1 MGDRV
6 QDARQARKSA
16 PAQLYATCVLY
27 GIGLLILATA
37 LAVRVRPAVPPISAL
52 ARALHRGE
60 LAPQVPRLDAD
71 DAMANAAVLNAALLA
86 VPQPG
91 QGPPHARCQA
101 RARTFAVLLSGQ
113 LSRVRFGAQLVCQL
127 QRLKQISAAQPG
139 FGERGLAEVAA
150 FVLGRRLAGGADVDA
165 TRIVVPPFRFTG
177 DTVTFEPADLG
188 PLEGGEQFI
197 GTYHTHPD
205 GDLQQG
211 VLSETDLEYMQS
223 GFVDF
228 AGAVGPLSGAGAS
241 AQLDWLFDIVEPK
254 LGDWNVYAHDA
265 ERLRA
270 LHARCL
276 LQSPCPINEL
286 RIAGSSFNLYS
297 HVYEERDD
305 DWP

>member
-6 QDARQARKSA
+6 QDVRRARKSI
-16 PAQLYATCVLY
+16 PAQLYATCGLY

-37 LAVRVRPAVPPISAL
+37 LAVRVRPALPPISAL

-60 LAPQVPRLDAD
+60 VAPQVPRLDAD
-71 DAMANAAVLNAALLA
+71 DAMANAAVLNDALLSI
-86 VPQPG
+86 PYPG
-91 QGPPHARCQA
+91 LGPKGSACSE
-101 RARTFAVLLSGQ
+101 RARTFAVLLGGR
-113 LSRVRFGAQLVCQL
+113 LSRVRFGGQAVCQL

-139 FGERGLAEVAA
+139 YGERGLAEVAA
-150 FVLGRRLAGGADVDA
+150 FILGRRLAGGADVDV

-177 DTVTFEPADLG
+177 DTVTFEPANLG
-188 PLEGGEQFI
+188 ALQAGEQFI

-211 VLSETDLEYMQS
+211 VLSETDLGYMQS

-228 AGAVGPLSGAGAS
+228 AGAVGSLDSAS
-241 AQLDWLFDIVEPK
+241 SQLDWLFDIVEPK
-254 LGDWNVYAHDA
+254 LGGWNVYAHDA
-265 ERLRA
+265 QRLGA
-270 LHARCL
+270 LRARCL

-286 RIAGSSFNLYS
+286 RIAGSAFNLYS